1 MHEGQ
6 HLQHAILVAAEAH
19 DGQLDKAGNP
29 YFDHCRRVADL
40 VLTDEEKIVAY
51 LHDVVEKGKGWTLDR
66 LKEEGFPKAII
77 VAVDALTKRSGED
90 ERVFV
95 QRAVSTPLARKVKKA
110 DLEDNLL
117 QAEQAGLD
125 SSKYEDGLRMTE
137 GRLGS
142 WGLSVGGRK

>member
-1 MHEGQ
+1 MTWS
-6 HLQHAILVAAEAH
+6 
-19 DGQLDKAGNP
+19 K
-29 YFDHCRRVADL
+29 
-40 VLTDEEKIVAY
+40 
-51 LHDVVEKGKGWTLDR
+51 KGKGWALDR

-90 ERVFV
+90 ERAFV

-125 SSKYEDGLRMTE
+125 TSKYEDGLRMTE

-142 WGLSVGGRK
+142 WGLSVGARK